1 MSPHRGAGAAPVHLS
16 IHYLKMIVGFEKADL
31 KIGPVRSVSE
41 ENSAILDIQD
51 AVGRSALHRRE
62 NAARSAGIRRA
73 AGEVGHG
80 LQIVPVRQDRVVLRS
95 SRQAA
100 IGKSVAIGG
109 EAQRAIGPNDGRGEA
124 LIIEMGGERQ
134 GDRRCAIVGVIAS
147 IARARN
153 DRS

>member
-1 MSPHRGAGAAPVHLS
+1 
-16 IHYLKMIVGFEKADL
+16 MIVGLKKADL

-41 ENSAILDIQD
+41 KNSAVLYIQD
-51 AVGRSALHRRE
+51 PVGRSALHRRE
-62 NAARSAGIRRA
+62 NAARSTGIRRA
-73 AGEVGHG
+73 AGQVGDG
-80 LQIVPVRQDRVVLRS
+80 LQVVPVRQDRVVLSS

-100 IGKSVAIGG
+100 IGNSVAIGG

-124 LIIEMGGERQ
+124 LIIEMSGERQ
-134 GDRRCAIVGVIAS
+134 GDRRCAIVGVIAG